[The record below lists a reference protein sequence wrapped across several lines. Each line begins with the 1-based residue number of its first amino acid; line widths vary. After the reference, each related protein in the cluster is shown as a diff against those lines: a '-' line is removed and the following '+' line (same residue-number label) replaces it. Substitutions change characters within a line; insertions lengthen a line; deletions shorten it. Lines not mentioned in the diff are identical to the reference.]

1 MDDLL
6 EKLKNMSG
14 LEIIN
19 YKIGYYNYSIC
30 KSAFFDGGYT
40 VVCAL
45 KNITEHFLNAERVVE
60 FIKSRLSK
68 SERQF
73 LIEKGELK

>member
-1 MDDLL
+1 MNDLL

-14 LEIIN
+14 LEVIN

-30 KSAFFDGGYT
+30 KSAFNDGYT
-40 VVCAL
+40 VVCVL
-45 KNITEHFLNAERVVE
+45 KNITEHFSNEERVVE
-60 FIKSRLSK
+60 FIKGRLSK

-73 LIEKGELK
+73 LIEKGKLK

>member
-1 MDDLL
+1 MNELL
-6 EKLKNMSG
+6 EKLKNMNG
-14 LEIIN
+14 WEVIN

-30 KSAFFDGGYT
+30 KSALFDGGYT

-45 KNITEHFLNAERVVE
+45 KNITEHFSNEERVVQ
-60 FIKSRLSK
+60 FIKGRLSK

-73 LIEKGELK
+73 IVEKGELK